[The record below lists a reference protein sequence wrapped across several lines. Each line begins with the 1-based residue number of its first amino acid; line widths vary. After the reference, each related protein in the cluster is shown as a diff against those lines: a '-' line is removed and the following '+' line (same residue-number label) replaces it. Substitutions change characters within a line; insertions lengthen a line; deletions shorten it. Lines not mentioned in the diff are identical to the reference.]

1 MKTVV
6 LIAGVVVG
14 VFLLDRFLLWCEA
27 RGWIYYRRKKASPGS
42 GASPFLD
49 MLTVYNPSQR
59 HVLEQRIDEQEE
71 REDEDK
77 DGGRPDEEQP
87 DDPSASGSGRSSS
100 DS

>member
-1 MKTVV
+1 MKTAVV
-6 LIAGVVVG
+6 IACTVVG
-14 VFLLDRFLLWCEA
+14 VFLLDRFLLWCES

-87 DDPSASGSGRSSS
+87 DDPPPSGAGGNPA